1 MKKYVTVFIASLVL
15 SGVSVPLGVDA
26 QTEATSTA
34 STTVVTSIATSPTT
48 PTPTST
54 STSTTTTPIVKPVHN
69 AKEVEARIREYF
81 KDVPVMAEIARC
93 ESKFRQYTD
102 SGNVL
107 MGGYGGGM
115 VGVFQIYK
123 DVHKSAAQVLGIDI
137 STLDGNLAYA
147 RHLYAESGTA
157 PWISS
162 MPCWNTNPVKEQVEA
177 TSVPISNGAITINL
191 IFGMENPQV
200 LVLQQILNRTGFVI
214 AQNGPGSSGNET
226 SKFGALTRI
235 AVRAFQCKQ
244 NIVCSGDE
252 YSTAYGLVGPRTR
265 NALFQ
270 VSENNPIGNIQIQT
284 PTSSV
289 VNGNNVT
296 INTDV
301 QNKIVAIQK
310 QILNLQKQLAELQKQ
325 MSQ

>member
-1 MKKYVTVFIASLVL
+1 MKKYVTVFIATLVL

-48 PTPTST
+48 PTPTPT
-54 STSTTTTPIVKPVHN
+54 STTTPIVKPVHN

-115 VGVFQIYK
+115 VGIFQIYK
-123 DVHKSAAQVLGIDI
+123 DIHNNTAQSLGINID
-137 STLDGNLAYA
+137 TLDGNLAYA
-147 RHLYAESGTA
+147 RRLYAESGTA

-162 MPCWNTNPVKEQVEA
+162 MPCWNTNPVKEQVAA

-214 AQNGPGSSGNET
+214 AQNGPGSVGNET

-289 VNGNNVT
+289 LNGNNAP
-296 INTDV
+296 ISTDV

-310 QILNLQKQLAELQKQ
+310 QIMDLQKQLAELQKQ
-325 MSQ
+325 MGQ